1 MSIKEPMDEASVSEL
16 LDGLRNNF
24 LEELP
29 SRINLIEDNILSL
42 KNNNSYDELFRVIH
56 SLKGSAGSYNLHEIT
71 KITHHLED
79 VMLYFAQKKIL
90 SAESSIDILL
100 EYIDILQKT
109 TTGLLENKT
118 VFSNIEQ
125 LLSELYIRVFNET
138 YEVLVV
144 ESSRSYSQ
152 LIENNLRGLPIQ
164 LTFATDGLLA
174 LEKLLVKKYSLLIT
188 SMETP
193 PLNADAL
200 IAALRCTHS
209 VNRDINALLIT
220 SYKLSNIQNKPMFL
234 SILEKNIVKDNNLK
248 KVVKKLL
255 I

>member
-1 MSIKEPMDEASVSEL
+1 MSIKETVDEASVSEL
-16 LDGLRNNF
+16 LDELKNNF

-42 KNNNSYDELFRVIH
+42 KNGTSYDELFRLVH
-56 SLKGSAGSYNLHEIT
+56 SLKGSAGSYNFHDVT

-79 VMLYFAQKKIL
+79 VMLYFARKKIL
-90 SAESSIDILL
+90 SVESSIDVLL
-100 EYIDILQKT
+100 EYIDILQKIIT
-109 TTGLLENKT
+109 SLLNNETISLN
-118 VFSNIEQ
+118 VEF
-125 LLSELYIRVFNET
+125 LLSELYIHVFSET
-138 YEVLVV
+138 FEVLVV
-144 ESSRSYSQ
+144 EPSRSYSQ

-164 LTFATDGLLA
+164 ITFTTDGLLA
-174 LEKLLVKKYSLLIT
+174 LEKLLLKKYSLLIT

-209 VNRDINALLIT
+209 VNRDIDALLIT
-220 SYKLSNIQNKPMFL
+220 SYELSNIQNKSMFL

-248 KVVKKLL
+248 KVVDKFLT
-255 I
+255 